1 MKYRWDN
8 RYLHWGVTAFLV
20 IAASILFYY
29 GIFHMNTLVAGIKT
43 FLGIMAPIIYGIAI
57 AYILSAVVNFL
68 EKSVVYPLLV
78 KAGVKLEK
86 RGHRITRWI
95 CVISSLLFLLVVIYA
110 LVMMILPQL
119 IRSIMNIIY
128 SFPSYVTVGEQWLNS
143 FIEKGWDMDADA
155 INMLN
160 QYSAQ
165 AQDYL
170 TTNILPQMQSMLK
183 NISAGIFD
191 VVLFLKNFLIGAIVS
206 LYVLADKE
214 RFVAKSKM
222 FAYAIMPEKWANTM
236 IHAMRFTHKTFGG
249 FISGKILDSAII
261 GVLCYI
267 GVTLMDMPYAVL
279 ISVIVG
285 VTNVIP
291 FFGPYLGAIPCIL
304 LILFIDP
311 LKSLYFALFILVLQ
325 QFDGN
330 ILGPKILGDSTG
342 LSSFMVI
349 VAIMI
354 GGGLFGIPGM
364 IIGVPV
370 CAVIYAAI
378 WNLIGH
384 SLKGK
389 DMPEAEE
396 EYLEIDCLDPATRK
410 PLPLKKEVKPAKEKK
425 EPDGFFVKLWNALV
439 KFLLALWL
447 ILKENIMKIIE
458 KIKKG
463 GKK

>member
-20 IAASILFYY
+20 IAASMLFYY

-128 SFPSYVTVGEQWLNS
+128 SFPSYVTVVEQWLNS

-191 VVLFLKNFLIGAIVS
+191 VVLF
-206 LYVLADKE
+206 
-214 RFVAKSKM
+214 
-222 FAYAIMPEKWANTM
+222 
-236 IHAMRFTHKTFGG
+236 
-249 FISGKILDSAII
+249 
-261 GVLCYI
+261 
-267 GVTLMDMPYAVL
+267 
-279 ISVIVG
+279 
-285 VTNVIP
+285 
-291 FFGPYLGAIPCIL
+291 
-304 LILFIDP
+304 
-311 LKSLYFALFILVLQ
+311 
-325 QFDGN
+325 
-330 ILGPKILGDSTG
+330 
-342 LSSFMVI
+342 
-349 VAIMI
+349 
-354 GGGLFGIPGM
+354 
-364 IIGVPV
+364 
-370 CAVIYAAI
+370 
-378 WNLIGH
+378 
-384 SLKGK
+384 
-389 DMPEAEE
+389 
-396 EYLEIDCLDPATRK
+396 
-410 PLPLKKEVKPAKEKK
+410 
-425 EPDGFFVKLWNALV
+425 
-439 KFLLALWL
+439 
-447 ILKENIMKIIE
+447 
-458 KIKKG
+458 
-463 GKK
+463 